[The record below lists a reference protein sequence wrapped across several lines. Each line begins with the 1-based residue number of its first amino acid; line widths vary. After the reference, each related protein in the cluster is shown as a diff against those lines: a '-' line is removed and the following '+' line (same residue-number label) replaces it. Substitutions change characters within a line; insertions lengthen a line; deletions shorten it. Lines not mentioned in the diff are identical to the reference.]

1 MSILL
6 PIGVALFVL
15 PLLLVALY
23 ARHIEK
29 IQRRRMSEVSGN
41 LEHLED
47 VA

>member
-15 PLLLVALY
+15 PLLFVALY

-29 IQRRRMSEVSGN
+29 VQRRRMAEVSGN
-41 LEHLED
+41 LK
-47 VA
+47 